1 LLAVIINCLTTKENS
16 TATPIHQKDSKQSYL
31 KIQIKDIK
39 NNSSL
44 EVSSNKIMNSTEAQS
59 KSTPIAWKNYFVEG
73 LKTTSSNIVNTSY
86 NIIKSIEEKSH
97 VYSTA
102 FFYVKIFGLLAIF
115 IIFIYLSKVFIRK
128 INSKLLLYLFIDSF
142 SGENNLSN
150 ESAGNQYQGKKDY
163 EITKPGK
170 SNDDQ
175 DQFKPKSQ

>member
-1 LLAVIINCLTTKENS
+1 M
-16 TATPIHQKDSKQSYL
+16 
-31 KIQIKDIK
+31 
-39 NNSSL
+39 
-44 EVSSNKIMNSTEAQS
+44 SSNKIMNSTEAQS
-59 KSTPIAWKNYFVEG
+59 TSTPVTWKNYLVEG

-102 FFYVKIFGLLAIF
+102 LFYAKIFGLLAIF
-115 IIFIYLSKVFIRK
+115 ILFIYLSKVFIRK
-128 INSKLLLYLFIDSF
+128 INSKLLYLFIDSF
-142 SGENNLSN
+142 SGQNNLGN